1 LLRKKK
7 KMTVLCIKSHGSH
20 FALAK
25 LVFDFQ

>member
-1 LLRKKK
+1 
-7 KMTVLCIKSHGSH
+7 MTALYIKSNGSH